1 MLFSS
6 LASFCALAALAVAS
20 PVPHAVNEIR
30 TGVPSGWEKREL
42 LDRRAILPMKIALA
56 QGNLDKGWDWLK
68 DVSHPESAKYGQ
80 HWSAKDVA
88 EAFAPSQG
96 TVDAVKAWLASA
108 GIDGPRVKQSQSL
121 NWLEFSVTVDEA
133 EKLLRT
139 RYNVYEHE
147 SGQPHIACEE
157 YSIPTHL
164 QEHVEFVYPTV
175 HFDAK
180 LKARDVPE
188 DAAEDLVVEKR
199 SSDSNRGRG
208 WGPGKPWGPWKP
220 PGGGWRMPKVSV
232 RPAIQQTSRIFKLA
246 DLTSCV

>member
-1 MLFSS
+1 MFFHS
-6 LASFCALAALAVAS
+6 LGVVGALAILAVTS
-20 PVPHAVNEIR
+20 PVPHAVHEVR
-30 TGVPSGWEKREL
+30 TAIPPGWEKREI
-42 LDRRAILPMKIALA
+42 LDRRAILPMKVALA

-68 DVSHPESAKYGQ
+68 DVSQPTSANYGK

-108 GIDGPRVKQSQSL
+108 GIDGTRVRQSQSL
-121 NWLEFSVTVDEA
+121 NWLEFSATVDEA
-133 EKLLRT
+133 EELLKT

-157 YSIPTHL
+157 YSIPAHL

-180 LKARDVPE
+180 LKARGLSE
-188 DAAEDLVVEKR
+188 DAAGDLAVEKR
-199 SSDSNRGRG
+199 DSDSNRGRG

-220 PGGGWRMPKVSV
+220 PGGGWRIPKVSA
-232 RPAIQQTSRIFKLA
+232 RPAIQ
-246 DLTSCV
+246 

>member
-1 MLFSS
+1 MFYSS
-6 LASFCALAALAVAS
+6 LASFCALATLAVAS
-20 PVPHAVNEIR
+20 PVPHVVHETRAAI
-30 TGVPSGWEKREL
+30 PSGWEKREV

-68 DVSHPESAKYGQ
+68 DVSHPESANYGQ

-121 NWLEFSVTVDEA
+121 NWLEFSATVDEA
-133 EKLLRT
+133 EELLKT
-139 RYNVYEHE
+139 KYNVYEHE

-157 YSIPTHL
+157 YSIPAHVR
-164 QEHVEFVYPTV
+164 EHVEFVYPTV

-180 LKARDVPE
+180 LKARDVSE
-188 DAAEDLVVEKR
+188 DALEKR
-199 SSDSNRGRG
+199 DSDSNRGRG
-208 WGPGKPWGPWKP
+208 WVPGKPWGPWKP
-220 PGGGWRMPKVSV
+220 PGGGWRVPKVSV
-232 RPAIQQTSRIFKLA
+232 RPAIEHANHTIGLLSSSNPQI
-246 DLTSCV
+246 

>member
-1 MLFSS
+1 MFFSS
-6 LASFCALAALAVAS
+6 LASFCALATLAVAS
-20 PVPHAVNEIR
+20 PVPHVVHEIR
-30 TGVPSGWEKREL
+30 TTVPSGWEKREL
-42 LDRRAILPMKIALA
+42 LDRRAILPMKVALA

-96 TVDAVKAWLASA
+96 TVDAVKAWLACA

-121 NWLEFSVTVDEA
+121 NWLEFSATVDEA
-133 EKLLRT
+133 EELLKT

-157 YSIPTHL
+157 YSIPAHL
-164 QEHVEFVYPTV
+164 GEHVEFVYPTV

-188 DAAEDLVVEKR
+188 DAAEDLMVEKR
-199 SSDSNRGRG
+199 SSDPNRGRG

-232 RPAIQQTSRIFKLA
+232 RPAIQQVNRDIQACGSDIF
-246 DLTSCV
+246 V

>member
-1 MLFSS
+1 MFFSS
-6 LASFCALAALAVAS
+6 LAFSCALATLAVAS
-20 PVPHAVNEIR
+20 PVPHVVHETR
-30 TGVPSGWEKREL
+30 TTVPAGWEKRDV

-68 DVSHPESAKYGQ
+68 DVSHPESANYGQ

-96 TVDAVKAWLASA
+96 TVDTVKAWLASA
-108 GIDGPRVKQSQSL
+108 GIDGPRVKQSKSL
-121 NWLEFSVTVDEA
+121 NWLEFSATVDEA
-133 EKLLRT
+133 EELLKT
-139 RYNVYEHE
+139 KYNVYEHE

-157 YSIPTHL
+157 YSIPAHL
-164 QEHVEFVYPTV
+164 QEHVEFVLPTV

-180 LKARDVPE
+180 LKARDASE
-188 DAAEDLVVEKR
+188 DFLEDLMVEKR
-199 SSDSNRGRG
+199 SPDSQHGRG

-232 RPAIQQTSRIFKLA
+232 RPAMKQAYRDIQA
-246 DLTSCV
+246 CVSDISV